1 MVSSLEIRL
10 VGPESFEAMAT
21 VWKRAQGAR
30 NAAAAGA
37 TDVLEILRE
46 RLSKD
51 GAWFAAGYLDG
62 SIVTMAH
69 GLQGRER
76 DGEGEPIPGLMHFA
90 MIAVEPAYWG
100 RGYGRKMVELAIA
113 RGRDFGFETIQL
125 WTQLSNERARRL
137 YQSFGF
143 VATDRTKE
151 YAGESIGLYVLP
163 LRTSG

>member
-10 VGPESFEAMAT
+10 VGPESFEAMAA

-69 GLQGRER
+69 GL
-76 DGEGEPIPGLMHFA
+76 
-90 MIAVEPAYWG
+90 
-100 RGYGRKMVELAIA
+100 RGYGRKMAELAIA

-125 WTQLSNERARRL
+125 WTQLSNERCCR
-137 YQSFGF
+137 
-143 VATDRTKE
+143 
-151 YAGESIGLYVLP
+151 
-163 LRTSG
+163 